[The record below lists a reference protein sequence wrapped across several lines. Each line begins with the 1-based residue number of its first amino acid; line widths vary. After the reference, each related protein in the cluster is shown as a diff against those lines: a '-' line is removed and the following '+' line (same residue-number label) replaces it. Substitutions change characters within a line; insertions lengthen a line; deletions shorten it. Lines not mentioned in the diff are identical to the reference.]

1 MKLRIQMVSFG
12 NSYDSRD
19 YFFFADL
26 PTNKIDWSVDDFGGL
41 FAEFSGSFV
50 TSLEMSVH
58 PFWTSGPGTNSKSP
72 KLNFKSNPALSF
84 DIGIFGGCVNILG
97 LDWRNIY
104 FRWGWCFQKSMLWK
118 ISDVYLVFKHVFSIH
133 IFLRR
138 LMLHYIYQNISQ
150 LYRDSNCNRSCTNWL
165 YWLLWLII
173 SAFICWIHIVFGKSL
188 IDFLGIWKK
197 TWHSYIS
204 CIINP
209 DSVIIYYIVSN
220 IKLGFRQLCRK
231 SNTNDSTFS
240 RTW

>member
-12 NSYDSRD
+12 NSYIWLVVNSKD
-19 YFFFADL
+19 YFFADL

-41 FAEFSGSFV
+41 FAEFSRSFV

-84 DIGIFGGCVNILG
+84 DVGIFSGCVNILG

-118 ISDVYLVFKHVFSIH
+118 ISDVYLVFLNMFSVYMFI
-133 IFLRR
+133 LEKANVA
-138 LMLHYIYQNISQ
+138 YQNISQ

-197 TWHSYIS
+197 KLDIPTYLIS
-204 CIINP
+204 LTLIIHF
-209 DSVIIYYIVSN
+209 IVNN
-220 IKLGFRQLCRK
+220 IKLGLFGQLPM
-231 SNTNDSTFS
+231 
-240 RTW
+240 

>member
-1 MKLRIQMVSFG
+1 MNPKNLLDKLAAQPCDYSCENSCNVRSKKGGFLKQFKEWLLYTYSYYVTRTDHEERPQFCIKNEVENTNGLSFG

-41 FAEFSGSFV
+41 FAEFSRSFV

-118 ISDVYLVFKHVFSIH
+118 ISDVYLVFQTFFSMH
-133 IFLRR
+133 ILEKANVA
-138 LMLHYIYQNISQ
+138 YQNISQ
-150 LYRDSNCNRSCTNWL
+150 L
-165 YWLLWLII
+165 
-173 SAFICWIHIVFGKSL
+173 
-188 IDFLGIWKK
+188 
-197 TWHSYIS
+197 
-204 CIINP
+204 
-209 DSVIIYYIVSN
+209 
-220 IKLGFRQLCRK
+220 
-231 SNTNDSTFS
+231 
-240 RTW
+240 